1 MKKLIIAEK
10 PSVAKNIAD
19 ALKIKV
25 RKNGYFEGE
34 EYLITW
40 AFGHLIQ
47 LYDTKDYNSNMAKW
61 NLVNF
66 PFIPDEFKYKIKT
79 QNNNKNIVDEGA
91 KKQVKL
97 IDTLIKRDDVSDI
110 ISATD
115 YDREGQVIADELFL
129 YLDVS
134 KTIYRLLLN
143 EWTPKAVIR
152 GLGSLILNTKVR
164 KLQDAGFSR
173 QLADWMIG
181 INLTTV
187 ATLQYNFNQGKVLN
201 IGRVLLPTLKIIYDR
216 DKEIEDFQSSKY
228 YKLIANFIEK
238 NTEKDNQKISATY
251 YENNTEKH
259 LCKKKLTFIKDD
271 IKGKN
276 AKITKKDVNIKNDY
290 PPSLFNLTNL
300 QGYITSKYK
309 GWTSSK
315 VLEVAQSLYEKKYIT
330 YPRTASSYLDETL
343 YDKTKNVL
351 NNIKKGLSYE
361 NEIVFSKSKRI
372 FNSSKVESHSA
383 IIPTYMLPKS
393 ISEDEKKVYKAIKD
407 RFIMQ
412 FMPVA
417 QYEETQLVIKV
428 LDSFC
433 LGEFRVNGKIQK
445 VEGWKKVERVET
457 KDVILPDVKLD
468 DELVT
473 KSSTVKE
480 ITKKPPKHH
489 NEKTLLKVME
499 TCGKKRKSKKNK
511 NEKSNNV
518 IEKTSDGINS
528 DEKDIINKIDKSN
541 IGLEISNNILDDNN
555 DENSENIN
563 DELMQNILS
572 GYSIGT
578 PATRADTIKKLLKV
592 GYIKQTGKS
601 LLITELGKIVV
612 NNFPVQE
619 LFDLDYTGRL
629 EKTLSD
635 IEKGDVKKE
644 EFVNLIKNFTKH
656 SVGLVKNDLQTN
668 FKTASKDLEV
678 VGKCPLCGQP
688 IVEKEKNFGCTNWR
702 NGCKYTIWKNDR
714 FINSFGKEVNKE
726 MVKILLKN
734 GKVGFRKLKSKN
746 GKYFSAYLRYEFD
759 KDKKMFSW
767 KLEFIN

>member
-19 ALKIKV
+19 ALKIKA
-25 RKNGYFEGE
+25 RKDGYFEGE

-47 LYDTKDYNSNMAKW
+47 LYDTKDYNANMAKW
-61 NLVNF
+61 DLTNF

-97 IDTLIKRDDVSDI
+97 IDTLVKREDVSDI

-129 YLDVS
+129 YLGVT

-143 EWTPKAVIR
+143 EWTPKAVIK
-152 GLGSLILNTKVR
+152 GLSSLILNSEVK

-216 DKEIEDFQSSKY
+216 DKEIDDFQSSKY
-228 YKLIANFIEK
+228 YKLIGDFLEKNIEK
-238 NTEKDNQKISATY
+238 QNEKISATY
-251 YENNTEKH
+251 YENNTEKY
-259 LCKKKLTFIKDD
+259 LCKKKLTLIKND

-290 PPSLFNLTNL
+290 PPLLFNLTNL

-361 NEIVFSKSKRI
+361 NEVVFSKSKRI
-372 FNSSKVESHSA
+372 FNSAKVESHSA
-383 IIPTYMLPKS
+383 IIPTYLIPKS
-393 ISEDEKKVYKAIKD
+393 LSEDEKKVYNAIKD

-428 LDSFC
+428 LESFC

-445 VEGWKKVERVET
+445 VEGWKKVERVDT
-457 KDVILPDVKLD
+457 KDVILPDVKIN
-468 DELVT
+468 DELII

-499 TCGKKRKSKKNK
+499 TCGKKRKNKNK
-511 NEKSNNV
+511 NNKE
-518 IEKTSDGINS
+518 EDSDKQKK
-528 DEKDIINKIDKSN
+528 E
-541 IGLEISNNILDDNN
+541 ILDNSNSGKNDTNVSITDNIFDEYN
-555 DENSENIN
+555 DDNIEIIN

-592 GYIKQTGKS
+592 GYIKQSGKS
-601 LLITELGKIVV
+601 LHITELGKIVV
-612 NNFPVQE
+612 DNFPVQE

-635 IEKGDVKKE
+635 IEKGNVQKE
-644 EFVNLIKNFTKH
+644 EFVNLIKSFTNH
-656 SVGLVKNDLQTN
+656 SVKLIKEDSQTN
-668 FKTASKDLEV
+668 FKTASKDVEII
-678 VGKCPLCGQP
+678 GKCPLCGQP
-688 IVEKEKNFGCTNWR
+688 VIEKEKNFGCTNWK

-714 FINSFGKEVNKE
+714 FISSFGKEVNKE
-726 MVKILLKN
+726 MVIILLKN